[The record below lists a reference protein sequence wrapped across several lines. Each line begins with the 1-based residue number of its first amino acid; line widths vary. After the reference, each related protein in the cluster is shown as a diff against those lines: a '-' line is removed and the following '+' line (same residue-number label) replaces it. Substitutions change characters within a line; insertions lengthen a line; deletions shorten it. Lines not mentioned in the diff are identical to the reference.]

1 MDWQIG
7 VDDPLDGAHV
17 YQFGSVGL
25 HCGAP
30 ARRPLAATVLTGR
43 RKGLD
48 IGRIIML
55 ALPLQATPVAKAQV
69 VNCSGYALGNSAA
82 GRAVA
87 TWLIKS
93 LFFPAWAGRSI

>member
-1 MDWQIG
+1 
-7 VDDPLDGAHV
+7 
-17 YQFGSVGL
+17 
-25 HCGAP
+25 
-30 ARRPLAATVLTGR
+30 
-43 RKGLD
+43 
-48 IGRIIML
+48 ML